1 MRYLSF
7 LKPYSQLPA
16 NAWWLLGA
24 DVCLQLMNAAFSIL
38 LNFVMV
44 DHGYQD
50 YDITSINGNRYLA
63 VLLFAYPLTI
73 ISKKVNV
80 KHLLLIGAI
89 SAPILSLSMLWCIH
103 FHISELLRVI
113 TFLWGIS
120 FALVQVLALP
130 ILMNI
135 TDEKNETEAISL
147 FFAAG
152 SFTMIICGLINYIT
166 HFIAPS
172 FANINLL
179 GIYCILGCFG
189 PFFIYKIDDEI
200 SLKNKNDDYQR
211 TKADWSRITKAL
223 LPTFLIAFGAG
234 FTIPFINLFFNI
246 VHGVNSS
253 SFSLM
258 NTIAFGLVV
267 IGGFLNPIIK
277 RKLGYKV
284 AITFFQSLA
293 IFALFVMGASE
304 WFAGS
309 YISTMVAIMMY
320 IIRQPLMNIAA
331 PLTTE
336 VAMKYV
342 GEENR
347 KVVSAITS
355 ALWSGSWFLSAMIF
369 SILRELN
376 ISYSNIIFTTVI
388 FYILGVISYYKL
400 ILNYEREIEP
410 N

>member
-1 MRYLSF
+1 
-7 LKPYSQLPA
+7 
-16 NAWWLLGA
+16 
-24 DVCLQLMNAAFSIL
+24 
-38 LNFVMV
+38 
-44 DHGYQD
+44 
-50 YDITSINGNRYLA
+50 
-63 VLLFAYPLTI
+63 
-73 ISKKVNV
+73 
-80 KHLLLIGAI
+80 
-89 SAPILSLSMLWCIH
+89 
-103 FHISELLRVI
+103 
-113 TFLWGIS
+113 
-120 FALVQVLALP
+120 
-130 ILMNI
+130 
-135 TDEKNETEAISL
+135 
-147 FFAAG
+147 
-152 SFTMIICGLINYIT
+152 MIICGLINYIT